1 MRCFPVSKLTKGGE
15 IIMSNWSEVGI
26 QCGKKVYEKIE
37 EIFLEYPQVKPDLK
51 KKLSDGS
58 WLMYWDAIK

>member
-1 MRCFPVSKLTKGGE
+1 
-15 IIMSNWSEVGI
+15 MSNWSEVGI